1 MSELIP
7 FSRKIQ
13 LLDPP
18 LHRFCGD
25 TELFRGHVCI
35 HDHIPPF
42 ARYSTMRR
50 RSLHVR
56 QNKKEF
62 AKESGISSKTLRF
75 IQFKRKLVGIEE
87 KVNRFPVS
95 GSVLIGS
102 VPTPFSFNSL
112 TAASR
117 SFTVKARCRRP
128 AASGLVG
135 RSGGSG
141 KENNSIAYAPSSA
154 RSSL

>member
-18 LHRFCGD
+18 LHRFAE
-25 TELFRGHVCI
+25 TPSSFAYVCI

-102 VPTPFSFNSL
+102 VPTPFSFNS
-112 TAASR
+112 
-117 SFTVKARCRRP
+117 
-128 AASGLVG
+128 
-135 RSGGSG
+135 
-141 KENNSIAYAPSSA
+141 
-154 RSSL
+154 